1 MLAFVLGLLCLD
13 HYIQVNTQAR
23 KMVRETD
30 DRVRWAQWRAGF
42 ERNDQPVPTTKPA
55 EPPELYYGF
64 AGVGLLLLLL
74 IILPLATEEVAR
86 LFTAENV
93 RPYRF
98 ISAAGS
104 GSLVLHAFMT

>member
-1 MLAFVLGLLCLD
+1 MLAALLGLLYVD
-13 HYIQVNTQAR
+13 YYVQERTRTAEV
-23 KMVRETD
+23 VRETD
-30 DRVRWAQWRAGF
+30 ERVRWQRWRQPYELKG
-42 ERNDQPVPTTKPA
+42 EPVPTTRPA
-55 EPPELYYGF
+55 EPPQIYYGV
-64 AGVGLLLLLL
+64 AGAGFLLLLL

-104 GSLVLHAFMT
+104 GALVLHA